1 MRTTPWAA
9 GLLAVVSALAWQ
21 TLTVRYNYQGNWT
34 ALFCTGSQVRVP
46 PQLAGEGIYTFP
58 KSIGYD
64 GQFYHYVAHDP
75 LLKKG
80 LDKYVDAPRLR
91 YRRILLPGLAYLA
104 AFGQDRWVDPAFI
117 SVVLLFVFLGA
128 YWLSRCASLYGFH
141 PIWGACFLLVPATL
155 ISVDRLV
162 VDATLAALTVGFV
175 YYARQGPPW
184 KLYAVLACAIL
195 TRETGV
201 LLLAGYCLYLL
212 WRRFAARALL
222 FGTAVVPAL
231 AWYAYVQSGTRGG
244 IDLLPSFLEAPRARW
259 GALRVLVTPKYDLPP
274 VVTAAATAL
283 DYLVIAGILLAIVL
297 AIRFA
302 LKWSPEPEALPAL
315 LFGLLAAR
323 MLFWAELIDPFTY
336 PRVLSPLVLL
346 LALQGLRAR
355 AWIACVPAGALA
367 ARVALQLGNEGLGI
381 LRGLFWS

>member
-1 MRTTPWAA
+1 MRTTPLVA

-21 TLTVRYNYQGNWT
+21 ALTVRYNYGGNWT
-34 ALFCTGSQVRVP
+34 ALFCTGAQVRVP

-58 KSIGYD
+58 NSTGYD

-80 LDKYVDAPRLR
+80 LDKYADAPRLR
-91 YRRILLPGLAYLA
+91 YRRILLPGLAYLV

-141 PIWGACFLLVPATL
+141 PIWGTCFLLVPATL

-162 VDATLAALTVGFV
+162 VDGTLAALTVGFV

-212 WRRFAARALL
+212 WRRFPARALL
-222 FGTAVVPAL
+222 FGTAGVPAL
-231 AWYAYVQSGTRGG
+231 AWYAYVQPRTRGD
-244 IDLLPSFLEAPRARW
+244 IVLLHSFLQAPRARW
-259 GALRVLVTPKYDLPP
+259 DSLRVLFTPKYDLPA

-302 LKWSPEPEALPAL
+302 LKRSPEPEALAGL
-315 LFGLLAAR
+315 LFGLMAAR
-323 MLFWAELIDPFTY
+323 MLFWADLRDPYTY
-336 PRVLSPLVLL
+336 PRVLSPLLVL
-346 LALQGLRAR
+346 LALEGLRAR

-367 ARVALQLGNEGLGI
+367 ARVALQLGSEALGI
-381 LRGLFWS
+381 LRGLFRS